1 MLTRTA
7 NCVPVVDSK
16 LLTLTRQTFKTVIGD
31 KMILEKKTNFQFVS
45 SVTLFEGWPQ
55 ANIYALLT
63 HIKVLQP
70 GLGQFVF
77 SKGQTDSNVY
87 LVYQGE
93 VQLMV
98 EVVDAEDLS
107 QRISLLRRRNTALQS
122 LKSVPRV

>member
-1 MLTRTA
+1 M
-7 NCVPVVDSK
+7 PVVNSK
-16 LLTLTRQTFKTVIGD
+16 LLTLTRQTFKTAIGD

-77 SKGQTDSNVY
+77 MKGQPDSNVY

-93 VQLMV
+93 IQLMV
-98 EVVDAEDLS
+98 EIEDSEDLT
-107 QRISLLRRRNTALQS
+107 QRISLLRKRNNALQS
-122 LKSVPRV
+122 LKSVPEV

>member
-1 MLTRTA
+1 
-7 NCVPVVDSK
+7 VVNSK

-70 GLGQFVF
+70 SLGQFVF
-77 SKGQTDSNVY
+77 MKGQADFNVY

-98 EVVDAEDLS
+98 EVEDPEDLT
-107 QRISLLRRRNTALQS
+107 QRISLLRKRNNALQN
-122 LKSVPRV
+122 LKSVSRV